1 MEVFSFLL
9 YYTGK
14 QEECYSLLKEVISGL
29 GCDCKKTSMLTI
41 VSYWY

>member
-1 MEVFSFLL
+1 MEGILLL
-9 YYTGK
+9 YIIRPNRKNVT
-14 QEECYSLLKEVISGL
+14 SLLKEVISGL